1 MPKTEFDAITQA
13 PKVTDFTEIV
23 ASVTQDGEYAVRVLL
38 DSGQHIVVTNWVG
51 CDEVK
56 RLELAINQAMIE
68 YRTKRN
74 AWEKKKNFP

>member
-1 MPKTEFDAITQA
+1 MAKQPQAI
-13 PKVTDFTEIV
+13 DFTEIV

-38 DSGQHIVVTNWVG
+38 DSGQHIVVSNWV
-51 CDEVK
+51 CREEAE

-74 AWEKKKNFP
+74 AWEKETAGDKFRPRS